1 MENISVLDFL
11 SFVHR
16 LYTPDYASDFCFEEN
31 LLNKLISNNNFDA
44 DINIGTVFVRNAGL
58 AHEFYVVDGLRR
70 IISVSLILFYMFESN
85 KYILVDK
92 NLKDKVFSDNLFYKS
107 KPKIILNGK
116 ENDIYIKMLEG
127 DFLTSEEKNSELVK
141 ASEQFKKLINENH
154 YIIFKL
160 YQQLKN
166 VKILLINVDKEC
178 ELETFYQANK
188 NNRNIDMQKIINFY
202 LSSIGGSDLM
212 NKMLSLFSDYEF
224 DLLKFLKVFLI
235 TKTTDYTFSDNEL
248 YEYFRRYIETMN
260 KYQSM
265 EKITIDII
273 KFAKMYKNI
282 VNLNFEDSFIKKL
295 FVSIKSN
302 KGDDALPF
310 LLELYGDY
318 KDHNITETAFVDLLN
333 AINDFILDRNN
344 NPDNQRCD
352 LANLSQE
359 LNKFICSKMKSQ
371 LC

>member
-1 MENISVLDFL
+1 MENIGVLDFL
-11 SFVHR
+11 SGVHR
-16 LYTPDYASDFCFEEN
+16 LYAPDYASDFRFEEN

-58 AHEFYVVDGLRR
+58 AHEFYIVDGLSR

-107 KPKIILNGK
+107 KPKIILNGQ
-116 ENDIYIKMLEG
+116 EDDIYIKMLER

-141 ASEQFKKLINENH
+141 ASNQFKELINENH
-154 YIIFKL
+154 YVIFKL

-166 VKILLINVDKEC
+166 VKILLVNVDRDF

-188 NNRNIDMQKIINFY
+188 NNRNLDMKKIISYY
-202 LSSIGGSDLM
+202 LASIGGSDLM
-212 NKMLSLFSDYEF
+212 SKLSSLFSDYES
-224 DLLKFLKVFLI
+224 DLLHFLKVFLI
-235 TKTTDYTFSDNEL
+235 TKTTDYAFGDNEL
-248 YEYFRRYIETMN
+248 YEYFRRYIDTMN

-265 EKITIDII
+265 EKNSIDII
-273 KFAKMYKNI
+273 KFARLYKDI
-282 VNLNFEDSFIKKL
+282 INLNFNDTCIRNLFIA
-295 FVSIKSN
+295 IKTSN
-302 KGDDALPF
+302 GNDALPF

-318 KDHNITETAFVDLLN
+318 VDHNITESAFIDLLS
-333 AINDFILDRNN
+333 AIKDFIQARNN
-344 NPDNQRCD
+344 NPDNQKCD
-352 LANLSQE
+352 LVNLSQE
-359 LNKFICSKMKSQ
+359 LNKFICSKMKSE

>member
-16 LYTPDYASDFCFEEN
+16 LYAPDYANNFRFEEN

-44 DINIGTVFVRNAGL
+44 EINIGTIFVRNSGL
-58 AHEFYVVDGLRR
+58 THEFYVVDGLRR

-92 NLKDKVFSDNLFYKS
+92 KLKDKVFSDHLFYKE

-116 ENDIYIKMLEG
+116 DNDIYIKMLEG
-127 DFLTSEEKNSELVK
+127 EHLTSEEKSSELVN
-141 ASEQFKKLINENH
+141 ASNQFKELINANH
-154 YIIFKL
+154 YVIFKL

-166 VKILLINVDKEC
+166 VKILLVNVDKYC
-178 ELETFYQANK
+178 ELETFYQSNK
-188 NNRNIDMQKIINFY
+188 NNRNLDMHKIIEFY
-202 LSSIGGSDLM
+202 LASVGGSELM
-212 NKMLSLFSDYEF
+212 NNLTSLFSDYES

-235 TKTTDYTFSDNEL
+235 TKTADYVFSDNEL
-248 YEYFRRYIETMN
+248 YEYFKRYIETMN

-265 EKITIDII
+265 EKISIDII
-273 KFAKMYKNI
+273 KFAKLYKNI
-282 VNLNFEDSFIKKL
+282 INLNFNDICIKNLFIA
-295 FVSIKSN
+295 IKTSN
-302 KGDDALPF
+302 GNDALPF

-318 KDHNITETAFVDLLN
+318 VDHNITESAFVDLLG
-333 AINDFILDRNN
+333 AIKDFIKDRNS
-344 NPDNQRCD
+344 NPDNQKYD

-359 LNKFICSKMKSQ
+359 LNKFICSRMKSQ
-371 LC
+371 LS